1 MNRCSFR
8 PILETAMK
16 NIFKYLI
23 PGLLIFGC
31 LVSCS
36 KSAKNISVKYYENGK
51 QTKISLS
58 LADEDRINEII
69 SEFIYYTDDVL
80 KLFVSEQLIESL
92 KTEEAV
98 LEIIWDSPQA
108 FPSEEFGDHQLMQ
121 VLLPLSGDYIGNSE
135 DSVITLFIGGI
146 AGYETGPLRYSDGYE
161 LLMQLKRRL
170 LN

>member
-1 MNRCSFR
+1 
-8 PILETAMK
+8 
-16 NIFKYLI
+16 
-23 PGLLIFGC
+23 
-31 LVSCS
+31 
-36 KSAKNISVKYYENGK
+36 
-51 QTKISLS
+51 
-58 LADEDRINEII
+58 
-69 SEFIYYTDDVL
+69 
-80 KLFVSEQLIESL
+80 LFVSEQLIESL

-98 LEIIWDSPQA
+98 LEIIWDSPQV
-108 FPSEEFGDHQLMQ
+108 FPSEEFGDHQLTQ